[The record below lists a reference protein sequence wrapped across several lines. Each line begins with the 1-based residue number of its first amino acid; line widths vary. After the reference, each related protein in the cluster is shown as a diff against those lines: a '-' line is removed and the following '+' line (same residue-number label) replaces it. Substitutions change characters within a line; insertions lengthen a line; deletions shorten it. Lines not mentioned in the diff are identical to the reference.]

1 MVALAGRADTASV
14 TSTALPAEAVSAN
27 EIYDRVQAYYEAKL
41 ALHGA
46 SPQGV
51 DWSCA
56 ATQWLRFVQLL
67 KICPLDTAFSL
78 IDVGCG
84 YGALAAFLADRYPQA
99 DVDYLG
105 VDVSPVMIRRARRRF
120 RGDPKKRFLVGRSCP
135 GRTDYAVASGI
146 MNIRL
151 GVSIALWEDLVR
163 ATLAD
168 MRNKSTKGFAVNFL
182 ATPPPSAPPDMTYS
196 APPSKWVRFCQE
208 ELGCATD
215 LRDGYGLGEYTLL
228 ARC

>member
-1 MVALAGRADTASV
+1 VAAHVGCADTGSAV
-14 TSTALPAEAVSAN
+14 PTALPAEAMSAN
-27 EIYDRVQAYYEAKL
+27 AIYEKVQAYYEAKL

-67 KICPLDTAFSL
+67 KICALDSSFSL
-78 IDVGCG
+78 IDLGCG
-84 YGALAAFLADRYPQA
+84 YGALAAFLADRYPRA

-105 VDVSPVMIRRARRRF
+105 IDVSPVMIQRARRRF
-120 RGDPKKRFLVGRSCP
+120 RGDPKRRFRVGRSCLE
-135 GRTDYAVASGI
+135 TADYAVASGI

-151 GVSIALWEDLVR
+151 GVSVALWEDLVR
-163 ATLAD
+163 ATLTN
-168 MRNKSTKGFAVNFL
+168 MRSKSIKGFAVNFL
-182 ATPPPSAPPDMTYS
+182 AIPPQSAPPEMTYS
-196 APPSKWVRFCQE
+196 VDSSKWVRFCQE
-208 ELGCATD
+208 ELGCTTEVREA
-215 LRDGYGLGEYTLL
+215 YGLAEYTLL